1 MPARECF
8 RSHAKSEILV
18 SNPHIR
24 PETRQ
29 AFDRDG
35 FVYLPGF
42 LSPAELAE
50 LRAKLDR
57 YVRET
62 VPGIAPADKFYEDKT
77 STSTLKQLVRMDK
90 HDAYFHDL

>member
-1 MPARECF
+1 MPAIAR
-8 RSHAKSEILV
+8 SEILV

-50 LRAKLDR
+50 LRARLDR

-62 VPGIAPADKFYEDKT
+62 VPGIAPAMFYEDKPAPT
-77 STSTLKQLVRMDK
+77 RSSSS
-90 HDAYFHDL
+90 YE